1 MATYA
6 VGDLHGCFAAF
17 RRLLAAIQFK
27 PGADAIVQVGDLV
40 NRGPQSAETVRW
52 MMENESSAAV
62 VLGNHDIHLLAVR
75 DGFAKARKCDAG
87 ILQLLA
93 QPDADDM
100 CEWLRKQPLAIR
112 LNENDIVVHA
122 GLLPQWTPDFAQALA
137 DECAEIISGKQWK
150 TLGAKLYGDSPNKW
164 GADLKQPGRFRVA
177 VNALTRMRACTA
189 AGEMIFPFAG
199 KPNELPPNGMAW
211 FDAPE
216 KMWGECRVIFGHWS
230 ALGFV
235 SRPNLLALDTGCF
248 WGGTLTAV
256 RLEDGEIFSV
266 PGENNNAEAAA

>member
-1 MATYA
+1 M
-6 VGDLHGCFAAF
+6 
-17 RRLLAAIQFK
+17 
-27 PGADAIVQVGDLV
+27 
-40 NRGPQSAETVRW
+40 
-52 MMENESSAAV
+52 
-62 VLGNHDIHLLAVR
+62 
-75 DGFAKARKCDAG
+75 
-87 ILQLLA
+87 
-93 QPDADDM
+93 
-100 CEWLRKQPLAIR
+100 
-112 LNENDIVVHA
+112 
-122 GLLPQWTPDFAQALA
+122 PQWTPDFAQALA